1 MSPILQ
7 SYLADL
13 DRSMSRLD
21 PDQRRD
27 ALREI
32 EAHFADATVA
42 GASPEELITR
52 LGPPKL
58 LAAALVAE
66 TLDRHDESS
75 RASTR
80 RMIAGWLFVTGSS
93 FTSLMVVPLL
103 AVIAAGFGLVAVFS
117 PIAGVLRTFGATWIH
132 VDFGPGRELPTE
144 WSIPFMLG
152 LGIVC
157 AAIAIGA
164 YQALRIYIRAV
175 GRGYRAVFAR
185 GVVTVASAT

>member
-1 MSPILQ
+1 
-7 SYLADL
+7 
-13 DRSMSRLD
+13 
-21 PDQRRD
+21 
-27 ALREI
+27 
-32 EAHFADATVA
+32 
-42 GASPEELITR
+42 
-52 LGPPKL
+52 
-58 LAAALVAE
+58 
-66 TLDRHDESS
+66 
-75 RASTR
+75 
-80 RMIAGWLFVTGSS
+80 
-93 FTSLMVVPLL
+93 
-103 AVIAAGFGLVAVFS
+103 LVAVFS